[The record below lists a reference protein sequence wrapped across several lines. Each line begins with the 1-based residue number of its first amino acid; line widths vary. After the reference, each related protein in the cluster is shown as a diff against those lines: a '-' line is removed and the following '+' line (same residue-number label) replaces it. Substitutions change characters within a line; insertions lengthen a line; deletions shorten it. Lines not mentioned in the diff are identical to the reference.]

1 MHLLVVTL
9 EQMKQELEEE
19 LLVQQQL
26 EQVLQQL
33 EQEVA

>member
-19 LLVQQQL
+19 LLVQQQ
-26 EQVLQQL
+26 QVLQQL

>member
-1 MHLLVVTL
+1 MHLRVVTL